1 MTLFCFPGHS
11 ICGDGVGHGGTPP
24 SRWFRY
30 VDGIWVKIKSH
41 DVPPI
46 YWSHIMTDPDRSA
59 TVSILFLRKQFFLFT
74 VTTPPP
80 PSPQS
85 FHWVCKL
92 PLGCDKHWTHHWLQL
107 HVHGMMQMMTNFFFP
122 HHACD
127 ANRCNT
133 QWWACLSTWLRGW
146 AAPPNQSVESYCC
159 QATQHSPLAYR
170 TLFTFIEL
178 QCLPLPVAV
187 CEILERHNFHL
198 AYDVLVNAI
207 KLLHISMSSRWL
219 CSYFSKS

>member
-1 MTLFCFPGHS
+1 
-11 ICGDGVGHGGTPP
+11 
-24 SRWFRY
+24 
-30 VDGIWVKIKSH
+30 
-41 DVPPI
+41 
-46 YWSHIMTDPDRSA
+46 MTDPDGSTR
-59 TVSILFLRKQFFLFT
+59 VSILFLRKQFFF
-74 VTTPPP
+74 VYNDNPPPLPPSLP

-159 QATQHSPLAYR
+159 QDTQHSPLAYR
-170 TLFTFIEL
+170 PLFTFIEL

-187 CEILERHNFHL
+187 CEILEGHNFHL